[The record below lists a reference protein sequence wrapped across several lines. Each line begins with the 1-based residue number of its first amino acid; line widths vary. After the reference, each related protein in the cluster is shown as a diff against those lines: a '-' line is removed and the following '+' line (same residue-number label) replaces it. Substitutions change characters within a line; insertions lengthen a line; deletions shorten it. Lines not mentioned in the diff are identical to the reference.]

1 MKNSLI
7 AVIALPL
14 IVACQAESNTPS
26 QTQNAANQASEDMN
40 TQASEKETIRFTAE
54 VVFKN
59 LEGGFFAL
67 IAKDGSKYQPMGLA
81 QEFRRHGL
89 IVEVEAEKVTDM
101 VTYQQFGT
109 LVRILNISILDESG
123 VRSSGITH

>member
-7 AVIALPL
+7 AVISLPL
-14 IVACQAESNTPS
+14 IFACQAESNASS
-26 QTQNAANQASEDMN
+26 QSQHASQASEDMN
-40 TQASEKETIRFTAE
+40 TQAPGKDTIRFTAE
-54 VVFKN
+54 VVFKD

-67 IAKDGSKYQPMGLA
+67 IGKDGSKYQPMGLA
-81 QEFRRHGL
+81 LEFRRHGL

-109 LVRILNISILDESG
+109 LIRIINISIVDESG
-123 VRSSGITH
+123 VRSSGNTH

>member
-1 MKNSLI
+1 MKISLI

-14 IVACQAESNTPS
+14 LFACQAESNTPS
-26 QTQNAANQASEDMN
+26 QTQNANQASENMN

-109 LVRILNISILDESG
+109 LVRIINIKILDESG